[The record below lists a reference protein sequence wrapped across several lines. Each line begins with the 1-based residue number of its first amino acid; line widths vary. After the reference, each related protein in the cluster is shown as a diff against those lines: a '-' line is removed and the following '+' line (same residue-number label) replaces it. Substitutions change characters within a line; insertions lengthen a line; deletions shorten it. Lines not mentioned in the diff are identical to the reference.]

1 MLPVPDDLASDAAR
15 GAALAVS
22 AAVYALARDE
32 KAGRRPLRLLE
43 PDLATWA
50 RFRGQLAVRDLVAL
64 LIEDAAVLHAVPFDL
79 AALLD
84 LSDDPLEPLSNDHLA
99 AWLSSLPSQ
108 PLDATPREYLEDL
121 ARHLGLTARPAFSEL
136 RKAQPNHHILELPGT
151 GGRLAAHL
159 VQQNPQLS
167 LRDVF
172 TIACGTWQEE
182 LFAGLIAV
190 EFGVVGATRILRT
203 TDLAAMRYEDSP
215 AYTHVIGLRPDKGGR
230 FDENEV
236 HARFASAEVVLV

>member
-1 MLPVPDDLASDAAR
+1 MLPVPDDIAPDTARSAAV
-15 GAALAVS
+15 AVS

-43 PDLATWA
+43 PELATWG
-50 RFRGQLAVRDLVAL
+50 RFRGQLGVRDLLAL
-64 LIEDAAVLHAVPFDL
+64 LLEDAAVLHAVPFDL
-79 AALLD
+79 PALLG
-84 LSDDPLEPLSNDHLA
+84 LDDPLEPLSNDQLA
-99 AWLSSLPSQ
+99 AWLSGLATQ
-108 PLDATPREYLEDL
+108 PLDAAPREYIEDL
-121 ARHLGLTARPAFSEL
+121 ARHLGLLARPAFSEL
-136 RKAQPNHHILELPGT
+136 RKHQANHRVLELPGT

-172 TIACGTWQEE
+172 TIACATWQEE
-182 LFAGLIAV
+182 LLAGLIAV

-203 TDLAAMRYEDSP
+203 LDLAAMRDEESV
-215 AYTHVIGLRPDKGGR
+215 AYTHVIGLRPDKGGH
-230 FDENEV
+230 FSENEV